1 MVKRTRN
8 TPMALG
14 IVLAVAAV
22 AGLAVAVLVGR
33 PGFTWLKELRGGNGW
48 YLTYEAS
55 ADGEGGPG
63 TGEIAYTVSPDRFEG
78 ALDTQRVSG
87 ASLPWSGESVV
98 NTGDVARVVIT
109 PQDGR
114 TASCR
119 IMLDGVREV
128 ASGISPA
135 PGEPAVCE
143 VKTSEEPE
151 HWPSETGVPGQS

>member
-1 MVKRTRN
+1 MV
-8 TPMALG
+8 LG

-55 ADGEGGPG
+55 AHGEGGPG
-63 TGEIAYTVSPDRFEG
+63 TGEIAYTVSPDRFEDG
-78 ALDTQRVSG
+78 LDTERVSG
-87 ASLPWSGESVV
+87 AALPWSEESVV
-98 NTGDVARVVIT
+98 NTGAIARVEIT

-114 TASCR
+114 TATCR

-128 ASGISPA
+128 ASATSPA

-151 HWPSETGVPGQS
+151 HWPSETGEPSRN